1 MDLGIFRFVD
11 EVLDSLEK
19 KRQDLDC
26 ARREIK
32 NFFEG
37 ELEDQHIGYLNIT
50 ARVKSSKSLK
60 EKILRYDYYN
70 KYQTPEALYQD
81 LSDLIGL
88 RIECR
93 FIDDEI
99 AIYRFIKQY
108 FNKRHSLFPG
118 FYFNAANTSVL
129 LELESKQPKNQKNGI
144 KMYRIDGKYF
154 YQGEFINFELQI
166 KSLVNIFWSEIEHK
180 IIYKNYNYIIADKFY
195 KDIMK
200 SIKNSLTTID
210 QQLLLIAN
218 EFERKEKKTPIVKQE
233 QLETLL
239 SKVTYDIFATH
250 MKNSIGLLV
259 DFRKSCDSVIKYV
272 LREADAFSQQ
282 DLPVLLTNIFNRL
295 AEIENKTVD
304 FDTQITFNRPLVFQD
319 NLGDTIGRFI
329 VKQMNEEFQWNLFFR
344 ILFEIENDDWA
355 MTFEQFIAFYTNRIL
370 KEVGAKC
377 LAINFDDEANQA
389 IVGDMMERFGVLFL
403 AINKVEMVYDNVV
416 LRIIDIFNATLEM
429 ICHNIFTFEQ
439 WKKEEDIYLQ
449 LFSFRV
455 LSIFDI
461 DVEATQVLDL
471 LEDVRQSNSNIE
483 IHKSILKYIDKL

>member
-1 MDLGIFRFVD
+1 
-11 EVLDSLEK
+11 
-19 KRQDLDC
+19 
-26 ARREIK
+26 
-32 NFFEG
+32 
-37 ELEDQHIGYLNIT
+37 
-50 ARVKSSKSLK
+50 
-60 EKILRYDYYN
+60 
-70 KYQTPEALYQD
+70 
-81 LSDLIGL
+81 
-88 RIECR
+88 
-93 FIDDEI
+93 
-99 AIYRFIKQY
+99 
-108 FNKRHSLFPG
+108 
-118 FYFNAANTSVL
+118 
-129 LELESKQPKNQKNGI
+129 
-144 KMYRIDGKYF
+144 MYRIDGKYF